1 MPPSELPEDS
11 LKALRQAVEDL
22 DLSPADLLEALSA
35 VVSIKKQESKEKEGL
50 KIYKDKTFLWE
61 HTQDSWVFRHGK
73 TKCGNFYLHIHC
85 RDTGLRYEK
94 SLRTPSLEQA
104 LVLGRKMYA
113 ETYGKLSR
121 REKTK
126 SLTTSELVQMY
137 LDREEK
143 RISPIPKTGIT
154 IETWKQ
160 KKQYLQVWERYVK
173 TELKMEKTKIE
184 NIPPDSTRDFSYWV
198 QRQEKN
204 FYKETQWSSD
214 YINSIISEVKR
225 MYGQVAVREKF
236 LSSVLTPQIDY
247 LKKPPVNQVKRDIL
261 QPWELERL
269 LDHLESTCDHLSI
282 LGIQE
287 SSYKGE
293 PLMTEKQFRQAHPE
307 YLKRVV
313 FHCWITLAYQTG
325 MRPKE
330 LLGLKWCDIS
340 INPADSKEHQKT
352 NRLIQVR
359 SENSKTGT
367 MRIVNAPV
375 ADLMQRFKND
385 CKAEKIKCNQDDY
398 IFLNPQRKYRVL
410 HQKFFM
416 DRLQKG
422 LSDSGLKEEL
432 EKSGRHITLYS
443 SRHFYATFRL
453 QMGINIHLLA
463 KQMGTST
470 TYIDQTYSHV
480 EVSINTKTFNQGVNP
495 RDAVTTAEEA
505 RQEYKETM
513 VRLGLTEEQAHEK
526 TESMMEHWISLYGK

>member
-11 LKALRQAVEDL
+11 LKALREVVEDL
-22 DLSPADLLEALSA
+22 DLNPSDLLEALSA
-35 VVSIKKQESKEKEGL
+35 VVSIKKQKDKEKQGL

-85 RDTGLRYEK
+85 SDTGLRYEK

-104 LVLGRKMYA
+104 LVLGRKMYS

-160 KKQYLQVWERYVK
+160 KKQYLQVWVRYVE
-173 TELKMEKTKIE
+173 TELKMGKTKIE
-184 NIPPDSTRDFSYWV
+184 NIPPDSTRDFSYWI

-204 FYKETQWSSD
+204 FYKGTQWSSD
-214 YINSIISEVKR
+214 YINSIISEVNR

-236 LSSVLTPQIDY
+236 LSNALTPQIDY
-247 LKKPPVNQVKRDIL
+247 LKKAPVNQVKRDIL

-269 LDHLESTCDHLSI
+269 LKHLESTCTHEAIGGL
-282 LGIQE
+282 
-287 SSYKGE
+287 K
-293 PLMTEKQFRQAHPE
+293 MKAHPE
-307 YLKRVV
+307 YLKRKA
-313 FHCWITLAYQTG
+313 FLCWINLAYQTG

-330 LLGLKWCDIS
+330 ILGLRWCDIS

-367 MRIVNAPV
+367 MRLVNAPV
-375 ADLMQRFKND
+375 ADLLQEYMVD
-385 CKAEKIKCNQDDY
+385 CRWVSALECKPEDP
-398 IFLNPQRKYRVL
+398 IFLNPLRPYRVF
-410 HQKFFM
+410 HQKFFL

-422 LSDSGLKEEL
+422 LLESGLKEEL
-432 EKSGRHITLYS
+432 DKTGRHITLYS

-480 EVSINTKTFNQGVNP
+480 EVSVNTETFNEGLDP
-495 RDAVTTAEEA
+495 SDAVTTAEEQA
-505 RQEYKETM
+505 EKWKEM
-513 VRLGLTEEQAHEK
+513 WMRCGFTEEEANQEVQSTMEK
-526 TESMMEHWISLYGK
+526 WIYLYGK